1 MRDFSNTG
9 VTAVIT
15 AAMEKCYGN
24 TAVTVMTDARST
36 AVISCVYSL
45 LSVAAGSADSNV
57 RCEGGGYTAIFLTTN
72 NPCGV
77 VTLISSNGSEK
88 PIFYLK

>member
-1 MRDFSNTG
+1 M
-9 VTAVIT
+9 VAEKEKT
-15 AAMEKCYGN
+15 AAT
-24 TAVTVMTDARST
+24 TATSYFSLRDCIAR
-36 AVISCVYSL
+36 VCSL